1 MKNGK
6 SLLCILSVF
15 LVLAT
20 LSISVTA
27 DGVNQTPEIQGITV
41 TTVMDVVG
49 SASNNVDMAWT
60 SGSGSTQPPL
70 SGGESVQTTVYNEN
84 TNAVNG
90 HTVYVK
96 EFSVDTGNKV
106 VGQSNVESSRQITFE
121 GSDGGNMVSDE
132 NLLIDTVGM
141 PTSAGDKFLCP
152 FGASSIDTLP
162 AYCNIVQAGSHVD
175 SSFISLS
182 TQASSRTIMASADVP
197 VALAYSIN
205 AHGVNTATGTVPGQ
219 GLVSAYM
226 KIHLQG
232 GRGDSLS
239 KSSDLSSEDKSTVNG
254 IINAFTK
261 NMGYSSGARLL

>member
-20 LSISVTA
+20 FSISATA
-27 DGVNQTPEIQGITV
+27 EGVNQTPEIQGIT
-41 TTVMDVVG
+41 TTTYIDVVG
-49 SASNNVDMAWT
+49 SASNNVEMAWT

-84 TNAVNG
+84 TNAMNG

-121 GSDGGNMVSDE
+121 GYDGGNMVSDE

-162 AYCNIVQAGSHVD
+162 AY
-175 SSFISLS
+175 L
-182 TQASSRTIMASADVP
+182 
-197 VALAYSIN
+197 
-205 AHGVNTATGTVPGQ
+205 
-219 GLVSAYM
+219 
-226 KIHLQG
+226 
-232 GRGDSLS
+232 
-239 KSSDLSSEDKSTVNG
+239 
-254 IINAFTK
+254 
-261 NMGYSSGARLL
+261 